1 MSGPPNGFGTTRFSK
16 TREVRHAAEE
26 RRAVDRV
33 AARVGDHEAPA
44 IEEHV
49 DRVGVDCRV
58 ADAGVRV
65 DVALE
70 GPDVGDRPRPAVVL
84 DPQQAAEEVG
94 GRVLRGE
101 RVARDVGAVGV
112 LGLGRPAVGDEDLIG
127 AEDGDA
133 VRPDR
138 VGRHAHRVRVGHGVR
153 ERRQP
158 LDDAELV
165 STPVDLGDRAAGA
178 HAGRPLAGDEARAGS
193 ATARLGDEEV
203 AARAEREVAR
213 RVEAAG
219 DDVDLR
225 GRGPC
230 GRRKGRREGQDD
242 WYEKL

>member
-1 MSGPPNGFGTTRFSK
+1 M
-16 TREVRHAAEE
+16 
-26 RRAVDRV
+26 
-33 AARVGDHEAPA
+33 PA

-70 GPDVGDRPRPAVVL
+70 GPDVRDRPDRPWCL
-84 DPQQAAEEVG
+84 IQSSRPNRFAAGFCAASVSREMVG
-94 GRVLRGE
+94 PLAYLR
-101 RVARDVGAVGV
+101 
-112 LGLGRPAVGDEDLIG
+112 LGRPAVGDEDLIR

-153 ERRQP
+153 KGRQP
-158 LDDAELV
+158 LDDAGLV
-165 STPVDLGDRAAGA
+165 SAPVDLGDRPAGA
-178 HAGRPLAGDEARAGS
+178 HAGRPFAGHGARAGA

-213 RVEAAG
+213 GVEAAG

-242 WYEKL
+242 WYDKL

>member
-1 MSGPPNGFGTTRFSK
+1 MSGPPNGFGDQAVGEDG
-16 TREVRHAAEE
+16 EVRHAAEE
-26 RRAVDRV
+26 GRAVDRV

-49 DRVGVDCRV
+49 DRVGVDGRV
-58 ADAGVRV
+58 ADAGVGV

-70 GPDVGDRPRPAVVL
+70 GPDVGDRPQPAVVP

-101 RVARDVGAVGV
+101 RVARDVGTVGV
-112 LGLGRPAVGDEDLIG
+112 LGLGRAAVGDEDLIG

-153 ERRQP
+153 ERGEPR
-158 LDDAELV
+158 DDTELV
-165 STPVDLGDRAAGA
+165 SAAVDLGDRAAGA
-178 HAGRPLAGDEARAGS
+178 HARRPLAGDEARAGA
-193 ATARLGDEEV
+193 ATARLGHEEV
-203 AARAEREVAR
+203 AARAEREMAR

-230 GRRKGRREGQDD
+230 GRRKGRREGHDD
-242 WYEKL
+242 R